1 MKKFALHAFP
11 CFVLNC
17 NVEICRYFVE
27 FSFRYQQKHESY
39 FEFIIIHTAN
49 LHKISFYPL
58 TKDFLSRKLPNP
70 RNLSHFRKQ
79 TRRRKITFPRG
90 GIFSRQSDTIRV
102 CIRMLEERERE
113 RQRRTKRTKAG
124 EGKNRSGGFTSPR
137 RAGSSS
143 LDYARIC
150 IERKRRSGV
159 SVDTLPVAL
168 TYSARKASRP
178 SRS

>member
-11 CFVLNC
+11 CFVLDC

-113 RQRRTKRTKAG
+113 TRENETNKGRRREKSERRIYQPTARWILVIRLRPDLHREETTKRSFRGHSACSF
-124 EGKNRSGGFTSPR
+124 NIF
-137 RAGSSS
+137 RA
-143 LDYARIC
+143 
-150 IERKRRSGV
+150 
-159 SVDTLPVAL
+159 
-168 TYSARKASRP
+168 
-178 SRS
+178 